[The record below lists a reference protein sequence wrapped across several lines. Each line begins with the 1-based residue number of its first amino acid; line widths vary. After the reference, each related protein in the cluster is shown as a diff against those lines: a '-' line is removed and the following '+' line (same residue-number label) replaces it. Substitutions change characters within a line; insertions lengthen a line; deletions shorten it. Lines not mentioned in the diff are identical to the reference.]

1 MPAEQREHHGNRE
14 YDELRGEGWTRLLAA
29 ARRRLERTGGALDG
43 DIGLAA
49 PSEAER
55 RTVIGIT
62 GRYRPETAR
71 RLAVPLRELDGYLY
85 DRFGAGLLAT
95 LGRLHGPLRDRPA
108 ERADEEAR
116 REQALKSAHSSGLAG
131 QGWFAAWLERIAA
144 DGTLTRL
151 VRRGDA
157 PLLDAA
163 VRVLE
168 RLPGDRDRF
177 PGSPDG
183 FPGDHDRLPAH
194 PGIRDGLPLPVLAEW
209 ATGDTKALVPGA
221 PLEQLVLR
229 ALAQRTGDSSVVPRE
244 RAGRRA
250 LWESAG
256 AIADDLASQV
266 LVLNIGA
273 EGDTVVCDWLRDAA
287 DFGIPFRLTLHQL
300 AADPVVPAARTIFVC
315 ENPAVLRAAAGE
327 LEDTGAALVCT
338 EGVPSAACH
347 KLLGAAVRAG
357 ARLHWR
363 ADFDWA
369 GLRITADAM
378 ARHGARPW
386 RMTAADYTVALS
398 MGESTPLAG
407 PPAASPW
414 DPELARAMEESG
426 RTVMEE
432 RLLSALLAD
441 LTRT

>member
-1 MPAEQREHHGNRE
+1 MSTEGREHGEH
-14 YDELRGEGWTRLLAA
+14 DELRGEGWTRLLAA
-29 ARRRLERTGGALDG
+29 ARRRLERTGGVLDG
-43 DIGLAA
+43 AIGLTG
-49 PSEAER
+49 PSEPER

-62 GRYRPETAR
+62 GRYRPEAAK
-71 RLAVPLRELDGYLY
+71 RLAVPLRDLDGYLH
-85 DRFGAGLLAT
+85 DRYGTGLLTA

-108 ERADEEAR
+108 ERAGEDAC
-116 REQALKSAHSSGLAG
+116 REQALTSARSSRLAG

-168 RLPGDRDRF
+168 RLPGDRE
-177 PGSPDG
+177 
-183 FPGDHDRLPAH
+183 RLPGH
-194 PGIRDGLPLPVLAEW
+194 PVGVVPLPVLAEW
-209 ATGDTKALVPGA
+209 ATGDTKALVPGT

-229 ALAQRTGDSSVVPRE
+229 ALAQRGGGGSVVPRE

-256 AIADDLASQV
+256 AVADDLASQV

-300 AADPVVPAARTIFVC
+300 ATDPVVPAARTIFVC
-315 ENPAVLRAAAGE
+315 ENPAILRAAAGE
-327 LEDTGAALVCT
+327 LQDTGAALVCT

-347 KLLGAAVRAG
+347 KLLGDAVRAG

-369 GLRITADAM
+369 GLRITAGAV

-386 RMTAADYTVALS
+386 RMTAADYTAALGR
-398 MGESTPLAG
+398 GESTPLAG
-407 PPAASPW
+407 PPTASPW
-414 DPELARAMEESG
+414 DPGLARAMEESG
-426 RTVMEE
+426 STVMEE
-432 RLLSALLAD
+432 RLLPALLSD

>member
-1 MPAEQREHHGNRE
+1 MSTEQPEGHG

-43 DIGLAA
+43 DIGLTS

-55 RTVIGIT
+55 RTVIGVT
-62 GRYRPETAR
+62 GRYRPETAK
-71 RLAVPLRELDGYLY
+71 RLAVPLSDLDGYLY
-85 DRFGAGLLAT
+85 ERYGTGLLQT

-108 ERADEEAR
+108 ERAEEEAR
-116 REQALKSAHSSGLAG
+116 RDDALKSAHSSRLAG
-131 QGWFAAWLERIAA
+131 QGWFAAWLDRIAA

-163 VRVLE
+163 VSVLE
-168 RLPGDRDRF
+168 RLTGDGDR
-177 PGSPDG
+177 SAG
-183 FPGDHDRLPAH
+183 FPNRVPAV
-194 PGIRDGLPLPVLAEW
+194 LPLPVLAEW

-221 PLEQLVLR
+221 PLEQLVLW
-229 ALAQRTGDSSVVPRE
+229 ALAQRTGGGSDVPRD

-273 EGDTVVCDWLRDAA
+273 RGDTVVCDWLRDAA
-287 DFGIPFRLTLHQL
+287 NFGIPFRLTLHQL
-300 AADPVVPAARTIFVC
+300 ATDPVVPAARTLFVC

-327 LEDTGAALVCT
+327 LQDTAAALVCT

-347 KLLGAAVRAG
+347 KLLGDAVRAG
-357 ARLHWR
+357 ARLRWR

-369 GLRITADAM
+369 GLRITADAV
-378 ARHGARPW
+378 ARHGAAPW
-386 RMTAADYTVALS
+386 RMTAADFTAAL
-398 MGESTPLAG
+398 GEGKSTLLTG

-414 DPELARAMEESG
+414 DPGLALAMEEAG
-426 RTVMEE
+426 KTVMEE
-432 RLLSALLAD
+432 RLLPALLSD
-441 LTRT
+441 LALPGSSQ

>member
-1 MPAEQREHHGNRE
+1 MSTERSESHG
-14 YDELRGEGWTRLLAA
+14 YDELRGGGWTRLLAA

-43 DIGLAA
+43 DIGLTG

-62 GRYRPETAR
+62 GRYRPETVK
-71 RLAVPLRELDGYLY
+71 RLAVPLRDLDGYLY
-85 DRFGAGLLAT
+85 DRYGTGLLQT

-116 REQALKSAHSSGLAG
+116 RGQALKSAHSSRLAR
-131 QGWFAAWLERIAA
+131 QGWFAAWLDRIAA

-168 RLPGDRDRF
+168 RLTGDRDRF
-177 PGSPDG
+177 AGSPNR
-183 FPGDHDRLPAH
+183 FPGV
-194 PGIRDGLPLPVLAEW
+194 LPLPVLAEW
-209 ATGDTKALVPGA
+209 ATGDTKALVPGT

-229 ALAQRTGDSSVVPRE
+229 ALAQRIGDGGVVPRD

-250 LWESAG
+250 LWGSAG

-287 DFGIPFRLTLHQL
+287 GFGIPFRLTLHQL
-300 AADPVVPAARTIFVC
+300 ATDPVVPAARTIFVC

-327 LEDTGAALVCT
+327 LRDTGAALVCT

-347 KLLGAAVRAG
+347 RLLDDAVRAG

-369 GLRITADAM
+369 GLRITADAV
-378 ARHGARPW
+378 ARHGAQPW
-386 RMTAADYTVALS
+386 RMTAADYTAALGE
-398 MGESTPLAG
+398 GESTPLAG

-414 DPELARAMEESG
+414 DSGLALAMEASG
-426 RTVMEE
+426 SAVMEE
-432 RLLSALLAD
+432 RLLPALLSD
-441 LTRT
+441 LSRA

>member
-1 MPAEQREHHGNRE
+1 MSAEPSEHHGDRE
-14 YDELRGEGWTRLLAA
+14 YGELRGEGWTRLLAA

-43 DIGLAA
+43 DIGLTG
-49 PSEAER
+49 PSETER

-62 GRYRPETAR
+62 GRYRPETAK
-71 RLAVPLRELDGYLY
+71 RLAVPLRDLDGYLH
-85 DRFGAGLLAT
+85 DRYGTGLLQT

-108 ERADEEAR
+108 ERAGEEAR
-116 REQALKSAHSSGLAG
+116 REQALKSAHSSRLAG
-131 QGWFAAWLERIAA
+131 QGWFASWLERIVA

-151 VRRGDA
+151 VRRGDV

-168 RLPGDRDRF
+168 RLTGGEARF
-177 PGSPDG
+177 AGSPNRG
-183 FPGDHDRLPAH
+183 PGV
-194 PGIRDGLPLPVLAEW
+194 LPLPVLAEW

-229 ALAQRTGDSSVVPRE
+229 ALAQRTGDGCGVPRE

-266 LVLNIGA
+266 LVL
-273 EGDTVVCDWLRDAA
+273 
-287 DFGIPFRLTLHQL
+287 FRLTLHQL
-300 AADPVVPAARTIFVC
+300 ATAPVVPAARTIFVC

-327 LEDTGAALVCT
+327 LQDTAAALVCT

-347 KLLGAAVRAG
+347 RLLGDAVRAG

-369 GLRITADAM
+369 GLRITADAV
-378 ARHGARPW
+378 ARHGAHPW
-386 RMTAADYTVALS
+386 RMTAAGYTAALGE
-398 MGESTPLAG
+398 GESTPLAG

-414 DPELARAMEESG
+414 DPELARAMRESG
-426 RTVMEE
+426 SAVMEE
-432 RLLSALLAD
+432 RLLPALLSD
-441 LTRT
+441 LART

>member
-1 MPAEQREHHGNRE
+1 MPAERGEHRE
-14 YDELRGEGWTRLLAA
+14 YDELGGEGWPRLLAA
-29 ARRRLERTGGALDG
+29 ARRRLERTGGVLDG
-43 DIGLAA
+43 DIGLAD

-62 GRYRPETAR
+62 GRYRPETAK
-71 RLAVPLRELDGYLY
+71 RLAVPLRDLDGYLH
-85 DRFGAGLLAT
+85 DRYGTGLLQT

-116 REQALKSAHSSGLAG
+116 REQALRSAHSSRLAG

-168 RLPGDRDRF
+168 RLPGDRDGF
-177 PGSPDG
+177 PGSPDR
-183 FPGDHDRLPAH
+183 FPGDRDRLPAH
-194 PGIRDGLPLPVLAEW
+194 PTGVLPLPVLAEW
-209 ATGDTKALVPGA
+209 ATGDTKALVPGT

-229 ALAQRTGDSSVVPRE
+229 ALARRTGGSSVVPRE

-300 AADPVVPAARTIFVC
+300 ATDPVVPAARTLFVC

-327 LEDTGAALVCT
+327 LQDTGAALVCT

-347 KLLGAAVRAG
+347 KLLGDAVRAG

-369 GLRITADAM
+369 GLRITADAVT
-378 ARHGARPW
+378 RHGARPW
-386 RMTAADYTVALS
+386 RMTAADYTAALGK
-398 MGESTPLAG
+398 GESTPLAG
-407 PPAASPW
+407 PSAASPW

-426 RTVMEE
+426 SAVMEE
-432 RLLSALLAD
+432 RLLPALLSD

>member
-1 MPAEQREHHGNRE
+1 MSTERHEPGEHRE

-43 DIGLAA
+43 DIGLAR
-49 PSEAER
+49 PSEIER

-62 GRYRPETAR
+62 GRYRPETAQ
-71 RLAVPLRELDGYLY
+71 RLAVPLRELDGYLH
-85 DRFGAGLLAT
+85 DRYGTGLLTA
-95 LGRLHGPLRDRPA
+95 LGGLHGPLRDRPA
-108 ERADEEAR
+108 ERADEDAR
-116 REQALKSAHSSGLAG
+116 REQAVKSAHSSRLAG
-131 QGWFAAWLERIAA
+131 QGWFAAWLDRIAA

-177 PGSPDG
+177 PGDQ
-183 FPGDHDRLPAH
+183 DRPAAH
-194 PGIRDGLPLPVLAEW
+194 PGTGDGLPLPVLAEW
-209 ATGDTKALVPGA
+209 ATGDTKALVPGT

-229 ALAQRTGDSSVVPRE
+229 ALAQRGGDSSVVPRD

-273 EGDTVVCDWLRDAA
+273 QGDTVVCDWLRDAA

-300 AADPVVPAARTIFVC
+300 ATDPVVPAARTIFVC

-327 LEDTGAALVCT
+327 LQDTGAALVCT
-338 EGVPSAACH
+338 EGVPSTACH
-347 KLLGAAVRAG
+347 KLLGDAVRAG

-369 GLRITADAM
+369 GLRITAGAV

-386 RMTAADYTVALS
+386 RMTAADYTAALGR
-398 MGESTPLAG
+398 GESTPLAG

-414 DPELARAMEESG
+414 DPELVCAMKESG
-426 RTVMEE
+426 STVMEE
-432 RLLSALLAD
+432 RLLPPLLSD
-441 LTRT
+441 LART

>member
-1 MPAEQREHHGNRE
+1 MSTEREPSA
-14 YDELRGEGWTRLLAA
+14 YDELRGKGWTRLLAA

-43 DIGLAA
+43 DIGLTG

-71 RLAVPLRELDGYLY
+71 RLAVPLRDLDGYLY
-85 DRFGAGLLAT
+85 DRYGTGLLQT

-108 ERADEEAR
+108 ERADEESR
-116 REQALKSAHSSGLAG
+116 RDQALKSLRSSRLAG

-163 VRVLE
+163 ARVLE
-168 RLPGDRDRF
+168 RLCGDGDRCT
-177 PGSPDG
+177 GSPE
-183 FPGDHDRLPAH
+183 RSSAV
-194 PGIRDGLPLPVLAEW
+194 LPLPVLAEW
-209 ATGDTKALVPGA
+209 ATGDTKALVPGT

-229 ALAQRTGDSSVVPRE
+229 ALAQRVGDGCAVPRN

-273 EGDTVVCDWLRDAA
+273 RGDTVVCDWLRDAA

-300 AADPVVPAARTIFVC
+300 ATDPVVPAARTIFVC

-327 LEDTGAALVCT
+327 LRDTGAALVCT

-347 KLLGAAVRAG
+347 KLLDDAVRAG
-357 ARLHWR
+357 ARLYWR

-369 GLRITADAM
+369 GLRITA
-378 ARHGARPW
+378 GA
-386 RMTAADYTVALS
+386 
-398 MGESTPLAG
+398 GGG
-407 PPAASPW
+407 PPP
-414 DPELARAMEESG
+414 PPPRG
-426 RTVMEE
+426 PPPPKTPPPRGGGCTPPPGPPPP
-432 RLLSALLAD
+432 
-441 LTRT
+441 TPP

>member
-1 MPAEQREHHGNRE
+1 MPAEREPSA

-43 DIGLAA
+43 DIGLTG

-62 GRYRPETAR
+62 GRYRPETAK
-71 RLAVPLRELDGYLY
+71 RLAVPLRDLDTYLY
-85 DRFGAGLLAT
+85 DRCGTGLLTT
-95 LGRLHGPLRDRPA
+95 LGLLHGPLRDRPA
-108 ERADEEAR
+108 ERADEETR
-116 REQALKSAHSSGLAG
+116 RDQALKSAHSSRLAG
-131 QGWFAAWLERIAA
+131 QVWFAAWLERIAA

-168 RLPGDRDRF
+168 RLVGESVPGALA
-177 PGSPDG
+177 GV
-183 FPGDHDRLPAH
+183 
-194 PGIRDGLPLPVLAEW
+194 LPLPVLAEW
-209 ATGDTKALVPGA
+209 ATGDTKALVPGT

-229 ALAQRTGDSSVVPRE
+229 ALARRAGDGRAVPRA

-266 LVLNIGA
+266 LVLNVGA

-287 DFGIPFRLTLHQL
+287 GFGIPFRLTLHQL
-300 AADPVVPAARTIFVC
+300 ATDPVVPSARAIYIC

-327 LEDTGAALVCT
+327 LQETAAALVCT

-347 KLLGAAVRAG
+347 KLLGDAVRAG

-369 GLRITADAM
+369 GLRITTDAV

-386 RMTAADYTVALS
+386 RMTAADYTAALGE
-398 MGESTPLAG
+398 GESTPLAG
-407 PPAASPW
+407 PPATSPW
-414 DPELARAMEESG
+414 DPGLARAMRESG
-426 RTVMEE
+426 SAVMEE
-432 RLLSALLAD
+432 RLLPALLSD
-441 LTRT
+441 LTRPESSQ

>member
-1 MPAEQREHHGNRE
+1 MSTEQRESHG

-43 DIGLAA
+43 DIGLTG

-62 GRYRPETAR
+62 GRYRPETVK
-71 RLAVPLRELDGYLY
+71 RLAVPLRDLDGYLY
-85 DRFGAGLLAT
+85 DRYGAGLLQT
-95 LGRLHGPLRDRPA
+95 LVRLHGPLRDRPA
-108 ERADEEAR
+108 ERADEQAR
-116 REQALKSAHSSGLAG
+116 REQALTAAHSSRLAG
-131 QGWFAAWLERIAA
+131 QGWFAAWLDRIAA

-168 RLPGDRDRF
+168 RLTGDGDHRA
-177 PGSPDG
+177 GSPSRG
-183 FPGDHDRLPAH
+183 PGV
-194 PGIRDGLPLPVLAEW
+194 LPLPVLAEW

-229 ALAQRTGDSSVVPRE
+229 ALAQRAGDGRDVPRE

-300 AADPVVPAARTIFVC
+300 ATDPVVPAARTIYVC

-327 LEDTGAALVCT
+327 LQDTGAALVCT

-347 KLLGAAVRAG
+347 KLLGDAVRAG

-363 ADFDWA
+363 ADFDRA
-369 GLRITADAM
+369 GLRITADAV

-386 RMTAADYTVALS
+386 RMTAADYTAALGE
-398 MGESTPLAG
+398 GESTPLAG
-407 PPAASPW
+407 APAASPW
-414 DPELARAMEESG
+414 DPGLALVMEESG
-426 RTVMEE
+426 SAVMEE
-432 RLLSALLAD
+432 RLLPALLSD
-441 LTRT
+441 LTRA

>member
-1 MPAEQREHHGNRE
+1 MSAEQHASHG
-14 YDELRGEGWTRLLAA
+14 YDEVRGEGWTRLLVA

-43 DIGLAA
+43 DIGLTG

-55 RTVIGIT
+55 RTVIGVT
-62 GRYRPETAR
+62 GRYRPETVK
-71 RLAVPLRELDGYLY
+71 RLSVPLRDLDGYLY
-85 DRFGAGLLAT
+85 DRYGTGLLQT

-108 ERADEEAR
+108 ERAGEQSR
-116 REQALKSAHSSGLAG
+116 REQALTSAHSSRLAG
-131 QGWFAAWLERIAA
+131 QGWFAAWLDRIAA

-168 RLPGDRDRF
+168 RLTGDGERIPGHAV
-177 PGSPDG
+177 G
-183 FPGDHDRLPAH
+183 A
-194 PGIRDGLPLPVLAEW
+194 LPLPVLAEW
-209 ATGDTKALVPGA
+209 TTGDTKALVPGT

-229 ALAQRTGDSSVVPRE
+229 ALAWRTGDDAAVPRD

-300 AADPVVPAARTIFVC
+300 ATDPIVPAARTIYVC

-327 LEDTGAALVCT
+327 LQDTGAALVCT

-347 KLLGAAVRAG
+347 RLLGDAVRAG

-363 ADFDWA
+363 ADFDRA
-369 GLRITADAM
+369 GLRITADAV
-378 ARHGARPW
+378 ARHGAHPW
-386 RMTAADYTVALS
+386 RMTAADYTAALVE
-398 MGESTPLAG
+398 GESTPLAG

-414 DPELARAMEESG
+414 DPGLALVMEQSG
-426 RTVMEE
+426 SAVMEE
-432 RLLSALLAD
+432 RLLPTLLSD
-441 LTRT
+441 LTRA

>member
-1 MPAEQREHHGNRE
+1 MSAEQRESHG
-14 YDELRGEGWTRLLAA
+14 YDELRDEGWTRLLAA

-43 DIGLAA
+43 DISLTG

-62 GRYRPETAR
+62 GRYRPETLK
-71 RLAVPLRELDGYLY
+71 RLAVPLRDLDGYLY
-85 DRFGAGLLAT
+85 DRYGAGLLQT

-108 ERADEEAR
+108 ERADEQAR
-116 REQALKSAHSSGLAG
+116 REQALTSARSSRLAG
-131 QGWFAAWLERIAA
+131 QGWFAAWLDRIAA

-151 VRRGDA
+151 VRRGDV

-168 RLPGDRDRF
+168 GLTGDGDHRA
-177 PGSPDG
+177 GSPHRV
-183 FPGDHDRLPAH
+183 PGV
-194 PGIRDGLPLPVLAEW
+194 LPLPVLAEW

-229 ALAQRTGDSSVVPRE
+229 ALAQRAGDGRDVPRE

-300 AADPVVPAARTIFVC
+300 ATDPVVPAARTIYVC

-327 LEDTGAALVCT
+327 LQDTGAALVCT

-347 KLLGAAVRAG
+347 KLLGDAVRAG
-357 ARLHWR
+357 SRLHWR

-369 GLRITADAM
+369 GLRITANAV
-378 ARHGARPW
+378 ARHGAQPW
-386 RMTAADYTVALS
+386 RMTAADYTAALVE
-398 MGESTPLAG
+398 GESTPLAG
-407 PPAASPW
+407 SPAASPW
-414 DPELARAMEESG
+414 DPGLTLAMEESG
-426 RTVMEE
+426 SAVMEE
-432 RLLSALLAD
+432 RLLPALLSD
-441 LTRT
+441 LTRA

>member
-1 MPAEQREHHGNRE
+1 MSTEPREHRE

-29 ARRRLERTGGALDG
+29 ARRRLERTGGVLDG
-43 DIGLAA
+43 DIGLAR

-62 GRYRPETAR
+62 GRYRPETAQ
-71 RLAVPLRELDGYLY
+71 RLAVPLRDLDGYLH
-85 DRFGAGLLAT
+85 DRYGTGLLTT

-108 ERADEEAR
+108 ERADEDAR
-116 REQALKSAHSSGLAG
+116 REQALKSAHSSRLAG
-131 QGWFAAWLERIAA
+131 EGWFAAWLERIAA

-168 RLPGDRDRF
+168 RLPGDRNRF
-177 PGSPDG
+177 PGDQERP
-183 FPGDHDRLPAH
+183 RAH
-194 PGIRDGLPLPVLAEW
+194 PTGLLPLPVLAEW
-209 ATGDTKALVPGA
+209 ATGDTKALVPGT

-229 ALAQRTGDSSVVPRE
+229 ALAQRGGDSSAVPRE

-300 AADPVVPAARTIFVC
+300 ATDPVVPAARTIFVC

-347 KLLGAAVRAG
+347 KLLGDAVGAG

-369 GLRITADAM
+369 GLRITADAV

-386 RMTAADYTVALS
+386 RMTAADYTAALS
-398 MGESTPLAG
+398 KGESTPLAG

-426 RTVMEE
+426 STVMEE
-432 RLLSALLAD
+432 RLLPALLSD
-441 LTRT
+441 LIRT

>member
-1 MPAEQREHHGNRE
+1 MPAERREYDE

-43 DIGLAA
+43 DIGLTG

-62 GRYRPETAR
+62 GRYRSETVK
-71 RLAVPLRELDGYLY
+71 RLAVPLHDLDGYLY
-85 DRFGAGLLAT
+85 DRYGTGLLTT
-95 LGRLHGPLRDRPA
+95 LGRLYGPLRDRPA

-116 REQALKSAHSSGLAG
+116 REQALTSAHSGRLAG
-131 QGWFAAWLERIAA
+131 QGWFAAWLDRIAA

-168 RLPGDRDRF
+168 RLTG
-177 PGSPDG
+177 
-183 FPGDHDRLPAH
+183 DRLPAY
-194 PGIRDGLPLPVLAEW
+194 PSGVLPLPVLAEW

-229 ALAQRTGDSSVVPRE
+229 ALAQRAGDGTAVPRD

-250 LWESAG
+250 LWESGG
-256 AIADDLASQV
+256 AVADDLASQV

-300 AADPVVPAARTIFVC
+300 ATDPVVPAARTIYVC

-327 LEDTGAALVCT
+327 LQDTAAALVCT

-347 KLLGAAVRAG
+347 RLLGDAVRAG

-363 ADFDWA
+363 ADFDWT
-369 GLRITADAM
+369 GLRITADAV
-378 ARHGARPW
+378 ARHGAHPW
-386 RMTAADYTVALS
+386 RMSSVDYTAALGE
-398 MGESTPLAG
+398 GESTPLAG

-414 DPELARAMEESG
+414 DLRLALAMEASDSA
-426 RTVMEE
+426 VMEE
-432 RLLSALLAD
+432 RLLPALLSD
-441 LTRT
+441 LTGT

>member
-1 MPAEQREHHGNRE
+1 MSAERRESHE
-14 YDELRGEGWTRLLAA
+14 DDELRGEGWTRLLTA

-43 DIGLAA
+43 DIGLTR
-49 PSEAER
+49 PSDAER

-62 GRYRPETAR
+62 GRYRPETVG
-71 RLAVPLRELDGYLY
+71 RLAVPLRDLDGYLH
-85 DRFGAGLLAT
+85 DRYGTGLRQI

-108 ERADEEAR
+108 ERADEQAR
-116 REQALKSAHSSGLAG
+116 REQALKSAHSSRLAG
-131 QGWFAAWLERIAA
+131 QGWFAAWLDRIAA

-151 VRRGDA
+151 VRRGDT

-163 VRVLE
+163 VHVLE
-168 RLPGDRDRF
+168 RLTGDGDRF
-177 PGSPDG
+177 AGSPHRV
-183 FPGDHDRLPAH
+183 PGV
-194 PGIRDGLPLPVLAEW
+194 LPLPVLAEW

-229 ALAQRTGDSSVVPRE
+229 ALAQRVGDGCVVPRE

-287 DFGIPFRLTLHQL
+287 GFGIPFRLTLHQL
-300 AADPVVPAARTIFVC
+300 ATGPVVPAARTIFVC

-327 LEDTGAALVCT
+327 LQNTGAALVCT

-347 KLLGAAVRAG
+347 KLLGDAVGAG

-369 GLRITADAM
+369 GLRITADAV

-386 RMTAADYTVALS
+386 RMNAADYTAALGE
-398 MGESTPLAG
+398 GESTPLAG

-414 DPELARAMEESG
+414 DPQLALAMEASG
-426 RTVMEE
+426 SAVMEE
-432 RLLSALLAD
+432 RLLPALLSD
-441 LTRT
+441 LTRA

>member
-1 MPAEQREHHGNRE
+1 MPTGP
-14 YDELRGEGWTRLLAA
+14 DERRQYSDLRDEGWTRLLAA
-29 ARRRLERTGGALDG
+29 ARRRLERSGSVLDG
-43 DIGLAA
+43 DIGLMR

-55 RTVIGIT
+55 RTVIGVT
-62 GRYRPETAR
+62 GRYRPETAQ
-71 RLAVPLRELDGYLY
+71 RLTVPLRDLDAYLRERY
-85 DRFGAGLLAT
+85 GTGLLTT
-95 LGRLHGPLRDRPA
+95 LSRLHGPLRDRPA
-108 ERADEEAR
+108 ERADEDTR
-116 REQALKSAHSSGLAG
+116 RELALGSAHSSRLAG
-131 QGWFAAWLERIAA
+131 QEWFAAWLERIAA

-157 PLLDAA
+157 SLLDAA

-168 RLPGDRDRF
+168 RLP
-177 PGSPDG
+177 
-183 FPGDHDRLPAH
+183 DHSERAPA
-194 PGIRDGLPLPVLAEW
+194 GVLPLPVLAER
-209 ATGDTKALVPGA
+209 ATGDTKALVPGT

-229 ALAQRTGDSSVVPRE
+229 ALAQRTAVGVPRE

-256 AIADDLASQV
+256 ATADDLASQV
-266 LVLNIGA
+266 LVLNISA
-273 EGDTVVCDWLRDAA
+273 RGDTVVCGWLRDAA
-287 DFGIPFRLTLHQL
+287 DSGIPFRLTLHQL
-300 AADPVVPAARTIFVC
+300 TTAPVVPAARTVFVC

-327 LEDTGAALVCT
+327 LQDGSAALVCT

-347 KLLGAAVRAG
+347 RLLGDAVHAG

-369 GLRITADAM
+369 GLRITTDAV

-386 RMTAADYTVALS
+386 RMTAADYTAALGK
-398 MGESTPLAG
+398 GESTPLTG
-407 PPAASPW
+407 PSTASPW

-432 RLLSALLAD
+432 RLLPALLSD

>member
-1 MPAEQREHHGNRE
+1 LSTEREPST
-14 YDELRGEGWTRLLAA
+14 YDQLRGEGWTRLLAA

-43 DIGLAA
+43 DIGLTS

-55 RTVIGIT
+55 RTVIGVT
-62 GRYRPETAR
+62 GRYRPETVK
-71 RLAVPLRELDGYLY
+71 RLAVPLSDLDGYLY
-85 DRFGAGLLAT
+85 DRYGTGLLQT

-108 ERADEEAR
+108 ERAEEEAR
-116 REQALKSAHSSGLAG
+116 RDDALTSAHSSRLAG
-131 QGWFAAWLERIAA
+131 QGWFAVWLDRIAA

-168 RLPGDRDRF
+168 RLTDDEDRSAGFLNDRSAGLPNDRSAGLPNRVPG
-177 PGSPDG
+177 P
-183 FPGDHDRLPAH
+183 
-194 PGIRDGLPLPVLAEW
+194 LPLPVLAEW

-229 ALAQRTGDSSVVPRE
+229 ALAQRTGGGSEVPRD

-273 EGDTVVCDWLRDAA
+273 RGDTVVCDWLRDAA

-300 AADPVVPAARTIFVC
+300 ADDPVVPAARTLFVC

-327 LEDTGAALVCT
+327 LQDTAAALVCT

-347 KLLGAAVRAG
+347 RLLGDAVRAG

-363 ADFDWA
+363 ADFDWT
-369 GLRITADAM
+369 GLRITANAV
-378 ARHGARPW
+378 ARHAAHPW
-386 RMTAADYTVALS
+386 RMTAADYTAAL
-398 MGESTPLAG
+398 GDGGSTPLAG

-414 DPELARAMEESG
+414 DPGLALAMEASG
-426 RTVMEE
+426 STVMEE
-432 RLLSALLAD
+432 RLLPVLLSD
-441 LTRT
+441 LTRA

>member
-1 MPAEQREHHGNRE
+1 M

-29 ARRRLERTGGALDG
+29 ARRRLERTGGVLDG
-43 DIGLAA
+43 DIGLAV

-62 GRYRPETAR
+62 GRYRPETTK
-71 RLAVPLRELDGYLY
+71 RLAVPLRDLDGYLH
-85 DRFGAGLLAT
+85 DRYGTGLLAA

-108 ERADEEAR
+108 ERADEYAR
-116 REQALKSAHSSGLAG
+116 REEALKAACSSRLAG

-157 PLLDAA
+157 PLLGAA

-168 RLPGDRDRF
+168 RLTGDRDRF
-177 PGSPDG
+177 AGAP
-183 FPGDHDRLPAH
+183 DRLTAH
-194 PGIRDGLPLPVLAEW
+194 PGPRGGLPLPVLAEW
-209 ATGDTKALVPGA
+209 ATGDTKALVPGT

-229 ALAQRTGDSSVVPRE
+229 ALAHRDGCDLPRD

-273 EGDTVVCDWLRDAA
+273 RGDTVVCDWLRDAA
-287 DFGIPFRLTLHQL
+287 EFGIPFRLTLHQL
-300 AADPVVPAARTIFVC
+300 AAGPVVPAAHTIFVC

-327 LEDTGAALVCT
+327 LQGSGAALVCT

-347 KLLGAAVRAG
+347 RLLGDAVGAG

-363 ADFDWA
+363 ADFDWT

-378 ARHGARPW
+378 ARHDARPW
-386 RMTAADYTVALS
+386 RMTAADYTQAL
-398 MGESTPLAG
+398 GEGASTPLAG

-414 DPELARAMEESG
+414 DPGLARAMRESG
-426 RTVMEE
+426 STVMEE
-432 RLLSALLAD
+432 RLLPALLSD

>member
-1 MPAEQREHHGNRE
+1 MSTEHE
-14 YDELRGEGWTRLLAA
+14 PSAYDELRGEGWTRLLAA
-29 ARRRLERTGGALDG
+29 ARRRLERTGGGLDG
-43 DIGLAA
+43 DIGLTG
-49 PSEAER
+49 PGDAER

-62 GRYRPETAR
+62 GRYRPETAK
-71 RLAVPLRELDGYLY
+71 RLTVPLRDLDGYLY
-85 DRFGAGLLAT
+85 DRYGTGLLTT
-95 LGRLHGPLRDRPA
+95 LDRLHGPLRDRPA
-108 ERADEEAR
+108 ERAEEEAR
-116 REQALKSAHSSGLAG
+116 RDQALKSAHSSGLAG

-151 VRRGDA
+151 VRRADA
-157 PLLDAA
+157 PLLDTA

-168 RLPGDRDRF
+168 RLTGDGDRSAD
-177 PGSPDG
+177 SPDRV
-183 FPGDHDRLPAH
+183 PGV
-194 PGIRDGLPLPVLAEW
+194 LPLPVLAEW

-229 ALAQRTGDSSVVPRE
+229 ALAQRAGDGCVVPRE

-273 EGDTVVCDWLRDAA
+273 RGDTVVCDWLRDAA
-287 DFGIPFRLTLHQL
+287 YFGIPFRLTLHQL
-300 AADPVVPAARTIFVC
+300 ATDPVVPAARTIFVC

-327 LEDTGAALVCT
+327 LQDAGAALVCT

-347 KLLGAAVRAG
+347 KLLGDAVRAG
-357 ARLHWR
+357 TRLHWR

-369 GLRITADAM
+369 GLRITADAV
-378 ARHGARPW
+378 ARHGAHPW
-386 RMTAADYTVALS
+386 HMTAADYTAALRE
-398 MGESTPLAG
+398 GGSTPLVG

-414 DPELARAMEESG
+414 DPGLALAMEASG
-426 RTVMEE
+426 STVMEE
-432 RLLSALLAD
+432 RLLPALLSD
-441 LTRT
+441 LTRA

>member
-1 MPAEQREHHGNRE
+1 MPAEPREEDDG

-43 DIGLAA
+43 DIGLTS

-55 RTVIGIT
+55 RTVIGVT
-62 GRYRPETAR
+62 GRYRPETVK
-71 RLAVPLRELDGYLY
+71 RLAVPLRDLDGYLY
-85 DRFGAGLLAT
+85 GRYGSGLLQT

-108 ERADEEAR
+108 ERADEQAS
-116 REQALKSAHSSGLAG
+116 REQALKAVRSSPLAG
-131 QGWFAAWLERIAA
+131 QRWFAAWLERIAA

-151 VRRGDA
+151 VRRGDML
-157 PLLDAA
+157 LLDAA

-168 RLPGDRDRF
+168 RLTG
-177 PGSPDG
+177 
-183 FPGDHDRLPAH
+183 DRLPAH
-194 PGIRDGLPLPVLAEW
+194 PSAGLPLPVLAEW

-221 PLEQLVLR
+221 PLEHLVLR
-229 ALAQRTGDSSVVPRE
+229 ALAQRADGDSAVVPRE

-287 DFGIPFRLTLHQL
+287 DFAIPFRLTLHQL
-300 AADPVVPAARTIFVC
+300 ATDPVVPAARTIYVC

-327 LEDTGAALVCT
+327 LEDTCAALVCT

-347 KLLGAAVRAG
+347 RLLGDAARAG
-357 ARLHWR
+357 ARLYWR

-369 GLRITADAM
+369 GLRITAHAV
-378 ARHGARPW
+378 ARHGAHPW
-386 RMTAADYTVALS
+386 RMTAADYTAALGE
-398 MGESTPLAG
+398 GESTPLAG

-414 DPELARAMEESG
+414 DPGLALAMEASG
-426 RTVMEE
+426 SAVMEE
-432 RLLSALLAD
+432 RLLPALLSD
-441 LTRT
+441 LTQA

>member
-1 MPAEQREHHGNRE
+1 MSAERREDREH
-14 YDELRGEGWTRLLAA
+14 DELQGEGWSRLLAA
-29 ARRRLERTGGALDG
+29 ARRRLERTSGALDG
-43 DIGLAA
+43 DIGLAE

-62 GRYRPETAR
+62 GRYRPENAQ
-71 RLAVPLRELDGYLY
+71 RLALSLHELDGYLH
-85 DRFGAGLLAT
+85 DRYGTGLLTT
-95 LGRLHGPLRDRPA
+95 LDRLHGPLRDRPA
-108 ERADEEAR
+108 ERSDEEAR
-116 REQALKSAHSSGLAG
+116 REQALKSAHSSRLAG
-131 QGWFAAWLERIAA
+131 QRWFAAWLERITA

-168 RLPGDRDRF
+168 RLPGDQDR
-177 PGSPDG
+177 P
-183 FPGDHDRLPAH
+183 PAH
-194 PGIRDGLPLPVLAEW
+194 PAGILPLPVLAEW
-209 ATGDTKALVPGA
+209 ATGDTKALVPGS

-229 ALAQRTGDSSVVPRE
+229 ALAQRTGGDIPRE

-266 LVLNIGA
+266 LVLNIRA

-300 AADPVVPAARTIFVC
+300 ATAPVVPAARTIFVC

-327 LEDTGAALVCT
+327 LQDTSAALVCT
-338 EGVPSAACH
+338 EGVASAACH
-347 KLLGAAVRAG
+347 KLLGDAVRAG

-369 GLRITADAM
+369 GLRITAGAV

-386 RMTAADYTVALS
+386 RMTAADYTAALS
-398 MGESTPLAG
+398 KGESTPLAG

-414 DPELARAMEESG
+414 DPELARAMAESG
-426 RTVMEE
+426 STVMEE
-432 RLLSALLAD
+432 RLLPALLSD

>member
-1 MPAEQREHHGNRE
+1 LPSEPPE
-14 YDELRGEGWTRLLAA
+14 YDALRDEGWTRLLAV

-43 DIGLAA
+43 DIRLTE

-55 RTVIGIT
+55 RTVIGVT
-62 GRYRPETAR
+62 GRYRPETVK
-71 RLAVPLRELDGYLY
+71 RLAVPLRDLDGYLHARY
-85 DRFGAGLLAT
+85 GTGLLTT
-95 LGRLHGPLRDRPA
+95 LGRLHGPLRDRSA
-108 ERADEEAR
+108 ERADEDAR
-116 REQALKSAHSSGLAG
+116 RERALTSAHSSRLAAE
-131 QGWFAAWLERIAA
+131 GWFAAWLEGIAS

-151 VRRGDA
+151 VRRGDT

-168 RLPGDRDRF
+168 RLPGDA
-177 PGSPDG
+177 S
-183 FPGDHDRLPAH
+183 
-194 PGIRDGLPLPVLAEW
+194 GIVPLPVLAES
-209 ATGDTKALVPGA
+209 ATGDTKALVPGT

-229 ALAQRTGDSSVVPRE
+229 ALARRTGGDVPRE

-273 EGDTVVCDWLRDAA
+273 KGDTVVSDWLRDAA

-300 AADPVVPAARTIFVC
+300 TTDPVVPAARDVFVC
-315 ENPAVLRAAAGE
+315 ENPAVLRAAAGD
-327 LEDTGAALVCT
+327 LQDRSAALVCT

-347 KLLGAAVRAG
+347 KLLGDAVRAG

-369 GLRITADAM
+369 GLRITAGAV

-398 MGESTPLAG
+398 KGESTPLAG

-414 DPELARAMEESG
+414 DPELARAMQETGS
-426 RTVMEE
+426 TVMEE
-432 RLLSALLAD
+432 RLLPALLSD
-441 LTRT
+441 LART

>member
-1 MPAEQREHHGNRE
+1 MSTEQSEGHG
-14 YDELRGEGWTRLLAA
+14 YDELRDEGWRRLLAA

-43 DIGLAA
+43 DIGLTR

-62 GRYRPETAR
+62 GRYRPETAK
-71 RLAVPLRELDGYLY
+71 RLAVPLSDLDGYLH
-85 DRFGAGLLAT
+85 DRYGTGLLQT

-108 ERADEEAR
+108 ERAEEEAR
-116 REQALKSAHSSGLAG
+116 RDDALKSAHSGRLAG
-131 QGWFAAWLERIAA
+131 QGWFAAWLDGIAA

-168 RLPGDRDRF
+168 RLTGDKDRIPGHAV
-177 PGSPDG
+177 G
-183 FPGDHDRLPAH
+183 A
-194 PGIRDGLPLPVLAEW
+194 LPLPVLAEW
-209 ATGDTKALVPGA
+209 ATGDTKALVPGT

-229 ALAQRTGDSSVVPRE
+229 ALARRTGDSAVVPRD

-273 EGDTVVCDWLRDAA
+273 EGGSVVCDWLRDAA

-300 AADPVVPAARTIFVC
+300 ATGSVVPAVRTVFVC

-327 LEDTGAALVCT
+327 LQGTSAALVCT

-347 KLLGAAVRAG
+347 KLLGDAVGAG
-357 ARLHWR
+357 ARLYWR
-363 ADFDWA
+363 ADFDWV
-369 GLRITADAM
+369 GLRITADAV
-378 ARHGARPW
+378 ARHAAHPW
-386 RMTAADYTVALS
+386 RMTAADYRAALGK
-398 MGESTPLAG
+398 GESTPLAG

-414 DPELARAMEESG
+414 DPALALVMEESG
-426 RTVMEE
+426 SAVMEE
-432 RLLSALLAD
+432 RLLSVLLSD
-441 LTRT
+441 LTGA